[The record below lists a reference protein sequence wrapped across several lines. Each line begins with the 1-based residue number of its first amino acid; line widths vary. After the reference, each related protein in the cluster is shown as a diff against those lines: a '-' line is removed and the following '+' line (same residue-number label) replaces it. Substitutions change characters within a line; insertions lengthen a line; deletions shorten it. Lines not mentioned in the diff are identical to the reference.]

1 MTTLLRVRLIYQT
14 MYLMECADALQ
25 FVEAHFR
32 MSDEASSFGNQIGPC
47 GFSELAGHV
56 GEGGVFA
63 PDNVLEEAGIVIVWF
78 CEVLLSVYINL
89 ARWWREGLTYS
100 SIHSSYRL
108 NG

>member
-56 GEGGVFA
+56 GEGGDCNCV
-63 PDNVLEEAGIVIVWF
+63 VLRGIAV
-78 CEVLLSVYINL
+78 
-89 ARWWREGLTYS
+89 
-100 SIHSSYRL
+100 SIHQSC
-108 NG
+108 